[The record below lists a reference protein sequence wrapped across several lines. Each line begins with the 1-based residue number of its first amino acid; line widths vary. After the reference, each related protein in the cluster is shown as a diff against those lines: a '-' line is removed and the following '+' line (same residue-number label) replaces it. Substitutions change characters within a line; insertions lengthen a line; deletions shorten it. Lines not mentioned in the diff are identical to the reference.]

1 MHGGCLGKTPVSCM
15 LANPFTH
22 EPMACRNFSSSVPRS
37 FALWFGTL
45 VWACLLGH
53 PARAQIDTA
62 TTSAYLTVVG
72 VIRQSSCTSP
82 VLAGDSLGSYVVNL
96 PALQTTLLLNT
107 VFSPVASVPLRLGAA
122 GLKPGCPG
130 GGLGMPTLLNFDAAA
145 APVQP
150 EGGLLRNTATVQPA
164 QNVLVQV
171 GLISAEGMFTPLD
184 LNQPQRLNQVL
195 NNPGSPA
202 SAGLSLGVRYV
213 AARHVPQQWASLGL
227 PADDGALD
235 VTSGNVSVY
244 LPFVLDHK

>member
-1 MHGGCLGKTPVSCM
+1 M

-22 EPMACRNFSSSVPRS
+22 EPMACRNFSFSVPRS

-53 PARAQIDTA
+53 PAKAQIDTS

-145 APVQP
+145 APVLP
-150 EGGLLRNTATVQPA
+150 EGGLLRNTATLQPA
-164 QNVLVQV
+164 QNVLVQL

-184 LNQPQRLNQVL
+184 LNDPQTLNAAL
-195 NNPGSPA
+195 NAKTNADGSPPGDA
-202 SAGLSLGVRYV
+202 TLNLGVRYV
-213 AARHVPQQWASLGL
+213 TARITGAQVASLINLWPGT
-227 PADDGALD
+227 DD
-235 VTSGNVSVY
+235 VMPGNVSVL
-244 LPFVLDHK
+244 LPFVLNHN

>member
-1 MHGGCLGKTPVSCM
+1 
-15 LANPFTH
+15 
-22 EPMACRNFSSSVPRS
+22 
-37 FALWFGTL
+37 
-45 VWACLLGH
+45 
-53 PARAQIDTA
+53 
-62 TTSAYLTVVG
+62 
-72 VIRQSSCTSP
+72 
-82 VLAGDSLGSYVVNL
+82 VL
-96 PALQTTLLLNT
+96 
-107 VFSPVASVPLRLGAA
+107 
-122 GLKPGCPG
+122 
-130 GGLGMPTLLNFDAAA
+130 
-145 APVQP
+145 P
-150 EGGLLRNTATVQPA
+150 EGGLLRNTATLQPA
-164 QNVLVQV
+164 QNVLVQL